1 LECGGLTPPLSCKG
15 GVKPLH
21 SKGFAATYEAELL
34 RRALD
39 AYSLQVQKY
48 RNRIGCDMAIPENE
62 SVGSVLVCGGSVAGV
77 QAALDL
83 ASGGFKVYLLE
94 STAAIGGK
102 MARIESIVPSGDCP
116 MCILTPRMV
125 ECARNRN
132 IEIITLS
139 DIQSISG
146 KPGHFKV
153 KIRQNPRYV
162 DLKMCD
168 ACGDCSTACP
178 VYLPEEAGSGQ
189 EARKAISRVFPQAI
203 PNVFGIVKASGQTAC
218 TVGCPAGV
226 NVQGFV
232 ALVREG
238 KLAEAYELILKRC
251 PLPASSGRIC
261 RHSCEE
267 KCRRIEI
274 DEAVSIRDLER
285 FVADSIQSDPELYP
299 VSTPSPNKQGGRVAV
314 VGGGP
319 AGLTAANDLALM
331 GYEVTLFES
340 QDKLGGMLRYGIPAF
355 RLPKDVL
362 QKEIQSILKLGINV
376 QTNTRIANPKNLL
389 VTGIPSNG
397 EGTPSEPF
405 HAVFLATGAW
415 GPRKLGIP
423 GENGRGVWQAVN
435 FLYAV
440 NSGAFPPIGPNVT
453 ILGGTDLALDA
464 ARCALRLPGVKSVDL
479 ACLESWVE
487 MPADPDVIDEAC
499 KEGIIVHNGLGATR
513 FEMAGNRVMSVR
525 FRACTSVYDENK
537 RFDPLFDDA
546 IVSSLPTDTVIVAT
560 GRLSDV
566 SGFGLE
572 MRPGSRILADSR
584 TLAAGFPGIFA
595 GGDVVLGPAS
605 MAEAIAQGHKAAEG
619 IDAYLRGSSHLR
631 STEPVTSP
639 APSMFRPNSTNI
651 ASNPN
656 PGAPFQERVK
666 IRPAESAGRLQFMNE
681 IRLGYS
687 KEQARIEA
695 GRCLSCGLCS
705 ECLQCVKACTAGA
718 IRHDQ
723 QPTEIEL
730 EVGSIIYAPGVTES
744 DPCGPGIYETGKLQ
758 DPEDIGESSLRG
770 SAAAAGAMRQLTSVR
785 GTQTQRREYPWE
797 RDVSDEAPRIGV
809 FVCHCGHN
817 ISSVVDV
824 ESVVRKAS
832 KMLNVIHAEAA
843 DYTCSDLN
851 QRRIKEMIRKYRLNR
866 LVIASCSSRTH
877 EILFQETLRES
888 GLNRYLLAM
897 TNIRDECSWVHRDD
911 PSAATA
917 KAIDLVSMAVAQ
929 ARLLKAFPLTEL
941 PVTPSALIIGGG
953 LAGMTAAK
961 NIADQGYQV
970 HLVEKSSALGGM
982 LSIRRMTLEN
992 PGIQEYLNGLVESIQ
1007 SHPKIHVYVNAELSG
1022 ISGQAGDFTSILAVD
1037 GREVSVDHAVV
1048 IVATGGSERDTE
1060 QHLHGKN
1067 QNVITQSQLESM
1079 LANDAPPA
1087 GLENNRKPTV
1097 VMIQCVES
1105 RNSQHPYCS
1114 RICCSEAVKN
1124 ALEIKRR
1131 YPNSEVVVLG
1141 GGMLTYG
1148 PQEAFYQKA
1157 LEKRVRFIA
1166 YPEGMPPVVTEDAGL
1181 LKVSVRDAALN
1192 RDLAIHPD
1200 LLVLST
1206 GIAPAAD
1213 NEKIAQ
1219 KLRSNLT
1226 AEGFFTQAHP
1236 KLRPVDLINEGQFLC
1251 GWAQSPQFLEET
1263 VLQAHATA
1271 SRAAAILSKTKLEI
1285 LGRIALVN
1293 PDGCV
1298 ACTTC
1303 VKVCPYGAPRI
1314 NEVRKSEIQGT
1325 KCIGCGSCAAAC
1337 PSRTITLQQLEGIA
1351 MEAMLD
1357 ELLLGGGS
1365 R

>member
-1 LECGGLTPPLSCKG
+1 
-15 GVKPLH
+15 
-21 SKGFAATYEAELL
+21 
-34 RRALD
+34 
-39 AYSLQVQKY
+39 
-48 RNRIGCDMAIPENE
+48 MAIPENE

-102 MARIESIVPSGDCP
+102 MARIESLVPSGDCP

-132 IEIITLS
+132 IEIITLA

-146 KPGHFKV
+146 QSGHFKI

-162 DLKMCD
+162 DLKMCN

-178 VYLPEEAGSGQ
+178 VYLPEVSDSGH
-189 EARKAISRVFPQAI
+189 EARKAISRAFPQAI

-218 TVGCPAGV
+218 KVGCPAGI
-226 NVQGFV
+226 NVQGFI

-238 KLAEAYELILKRC
+238 KIAEAFELIRKRC

-261 RHSCEE
+261 RHACEE
-267 KCRRIEI
+267 KCCRIEI

-285 FVADSIQSDPELYP
+285 FVADAVQSDPELYS
-299 VSTPSPNKQGGRVAV
+299 VATASPNKQGGRIAV
-314 VGGGP
+314 VGSGP

-340 QDKLGGMLRYGIPAF
+340 QGKLGGMLRYGIPAF

-362 QKEIQSILKLGINV
+362 QREIQSILQLGIAV
-376 QTNTRIANPKNLL
+376 RTNTRIVKPKDLL
-389 VTGIPSNG
+389 AVGMPSNG
-397 EGTPSEPF
+397 DGQSSEPF

-415 GPRKLGIP
+415 GAHKLGIP

-435 FLYAV
+435 FLYTV
-440 NSGAFPPIGPNVT
+440 NSGSFPPIGPNVT
-453 ILGGTDLALDA
+453 VLGGSELALDA
-464 ARCALRLPGVKSVDL
+464 ARCALRLPGVKSVHL

-499 KEGIIVHNGLGATR
+499 KEGVVVHNGLGATR
-513 FEMAGNRVMSVR
+513 VETVGNRVVSIR
-525 FRACTSVYDENK
+525 FRACTSVYDEHK
-537 RFDPLFDDA
+537 RFDPLFDDSV
-546 IVSSLPTDTVIVAT
+546 VSSLQADTVIVAA
-560 GRLSDV
+560 GRLSDA

-619 IDAYLRGSSHLR
+619 IDAYLRESSQLR
-631 STEPVTSP
+631 SAELATNP
-639 APSMFRPNSTNI
+639 APSVFRLNSTNI
-651 ASNPN
+651 ALNPN
-656 PGAPFQERVK
+656 PSAPFQERVK
-666 IRPAESAGRLQFMNE
+666 MRPAESAGQLQFTNE

-687 KEQARIEA
+687 KEQARTEA

-705 ECLQCVKACTAGA
+705 ECMQCVKACTAGA
-718 IRHDQ
+718 IQHDQ

-730 EVGSIIYAPGVTES
+730 EAGSIIFAPGIEGHS
-744 DPCGPGIYETGKLQ
+744 PSGPGIYKTGKLQ

-797 RDVSDEAPRIGV
+797 RDVSDEVPRIGV
-809 FVCHCGHN
+809 FVCHCGNN

-824 ESVVRKAS
+824 ESVVRKAAR
-832 KMLNVIHAEAA
+832 MPNVIHAETA

-851 QRRIKEMIRKYRLNR
+851 QHRIKEMIRKYRLNR

-877 EILFQETLRES
+877 EVLFQETLRES

-897 TNIRDECSWVHRDD
+897 TNIRDECSWVHRED
-911 PSAATA
+911 PAAATA

-929 ARLLKAFPLTEL
+929 ARHLRAFPLTEL
-941 PVTPSALIIGGG
+941 PVAPAALVVGGG

-970 HLVEKSSALGGM
+970 HLVEKDSALGGM
-982 LSIRRMTLEN
+982 LRPRRTTLEN
-992 PGIQEYLNGLVESIQ
+992 PGIQEYLSNLVASIQ

-1022 ISGQAGDFTSILAVD
+1022 ISGQAGSFTSLLLVD
-1037 GREVSVDHAVV
+1037 GKEISVDHAVA
-1048 IVATGGSERDTE
+1048 IVATGGQERDTA

-1067 QNVITQSQLESM
+1067 QNVITQSQLEAM
-1079 LANDAPPA
+1079 LANDIPPT
-1087 GLENNRKPTV
+1087 GLVNKRKPTV

-1105 RNSQHPYCS
+1105 CNAQHPYCS
-1114 RICCSEAVKN
+1114 RVCCSEAVKN
-1124 ALEIKRR
+1124 ALDIKLR

-1141 GGMLTYG
+1141 GRMLTYG
-1148 PQEAFYQKA
+1148 PQEVYYQKA

-1166 YPEGMPPVVTEDAGL
+1166 YPEGMPPVVAEEAGL

-1192 RDLAIHPD
+1192 RDLTIHPD
-1200 LLVLST
+1200 LLVLSV

-1213 NEKIAQ
+1213 NEKISQ

-1226 AEGFFTQAHP
+1226 AERFFVQAHP

-1251 GWAQSPQFLEET
+1251 GWAQSPQFIEET
-1263 VLQAHATA
+1263 VMQAEAVA
-1271 SRAAAILSKTKLEI
+1271 ARAATILSKTKLEI

-1314 NEVRKSEIQGT
+1314 NEVKKSEIQGT
-1325 KCIGCGSCAAAC
+1325 KCIGCGSCIAAC
-1337 PSRTITLQQLEGIA
+1337 PSRTISLQQLEGIA
-1351 MEAMLD
+1351 IEAMLD

>member
-1 LECGGLTPPLSCKG
+1 
-15 GVKPLH
+15 
-21 SKGFAATYEAELL
+21 
-34 RRALD
+34 
-39 AYSLQVQKY
+39 
-48 RNRIGCDMAIPENE
+48 MAIPANE

-83 ASGGFKVYLLE
+83 AGSGFKVYLLE

-102 MARIESIVPSGDCP
+102 MARIELLVPSGDCP

-132 IEIITLS
+132 IEIVTLA
-139 DIQSISG
+139 DILSISG
-146 KPGHFKV
+146 QPGHFKV
-153 KIRQNPRYV
+153 KIRQNPSYV
-162 DLKMCD
+162 DLRMCD

-178 VYLPEEAGSGQ
+178 VYLPEASNDGQ
-189 EARKAISRVFPQAI
+189 EARKAISRAFPQAI
-203 PNVFGIVKASGQTAC
+203 PNVFGIVKAAGQTAC
-218 TVGCPAGV
+218 KVGCPAGV
-226 NVQGFV
+226 NVQGFI

-238 KLAEAYELILKRC
+238 KIAEAFELIRKRC

-285 FVADSIQSDPELYP
+285 FVADSIQSDPDLYAAL
-299 VSTPSPNKQGGRVAV
+299 TPQLNKQGGKIAV

-340 QDKLGGMLRYGIPAF
+340 QGKLGGMLRYGIPAF

-362 QKEIQSILKLGINV
+362 QQEIQSIIRLGIEV
-376 QTNTRIANPKNLL
+376 RTHTRIANPKDLL
-389 VTGIPSNG
+389 AAGMLSNEDG
-397 EGTPSEPF
+397 APAEPF
-405 HAVFLATGAW
+405 HAVFLATGCW

-423 GENGRGVWQAVN
+423 GENARGVWQAVN

-440 NSGAFPPIGPNVT
+440 NSGAFPPLGSNVVV
-453 ILGGTDLALDA
+453 LGGSDLAMDA
-464 ARCALRLPGVKSVDL
+464 ARCALRLPGVKSVHL

-487 MPADPDVIDEAC
+487 MPADPEVIDEAC
-499 KEGIIVHNGLGATR
+499 KEGVVVHNGLGPTQ
-513 FEMAGNRVMSVR
+513 FETSENRVVSVG
-525 FRACTSVYDENK
+525 FRACNSVYDEHK
-537 RFDPLFDDA
+537 SFDPLFDDS
-546 IVSSLPTDTVIVAT
+546 IISSLPADAVIVAA
-560 GRLSDV
+560 GRLSDA

-572 MRPGSRILADSR
+572 MRPGSRILADSQ

-595 GGDVVLGPAS
+595 GGDAVLGPAS

-619 IDAYLRGSSHLR
+619 IDAYLRGSIHIHR
-631 STEPVTSP
+631 TEPAANP
-639 APSMFRPNSTNI
+639 APSIYRPNAANI

-666 IRPAESAGRLQFMNE
+666 MRHSENAGWLRFMNE
-681 IRLGYS
+681 IRPGYS
-687 KEQARIEA
+687 AEQARAEA

-705 ECLQCVKACTAGA
+705 ECLQCVKVCDAEA
-718 IRHDQ
+718 ICHDQ
-723 QPTEIEL
+723 QPTELEL
-730 EVGSIIYAPGVTES
+730 EVGSIIFAPATEEHS
-744 DPCGPGIYETGKLQ
+744 PSGPGIYETGKLQ
-758 DPEDIGESSLRG
+758 DPEDIAESSLRG
-770 SAAAAGAMRQLTSVR
+770 SAAAAGAMQQLTSVR

-797 RDVSDEAPRIGV
+797 RDVADEAPRIGV

-824 ESVVRKAS
+824 ESVVRKAAR
-832 KMLNVIHAEAA
+832 MPNVVLAEAA

-851 QRRIKEMIRKYRLNR
+851 QHRIKDMIRKHRLNR
-866 LVIASCSSRTH
+866 LVVASCSSRTH
-877 EILFQETLRES
+877 EVLFQETLRES

-929 ARLLKAFPLTEL
+929 TRHLKALPLTEL
-941 PVTPSALIIGGG
+941 PVTPSALVLGGG

-961 NIADQGYQV
+961 NIADQGFQV
-970 HLVEKSSALGGM
+970 HLVEKAPALGGM
-982 LSIRRMTLEN
+982 LRTRRTTLEN
-992 PGIQEYLNGLVESIQ
+992 SGIQEDLNGLVESIQ
-1007 SHPKIHVYVNAELSG
+1007 SHPKIQVYLDAELFA
-1022 ISGQAGDFTSILAVD
+1022 ISGQAGDFTSILQVS
-1037 GREVSVDHAVV
+1037 GREVSIDHAVA
-1048 IVATGGSERDTE
+1048 IVATGGQERDTE
-1060 QHLHGKN
+1060 LHLHGKN
-1067 QNVITQSQLESM
+1067 QNVITQSRLESM
-1079 LANDAPPA
+1079 LASDAPPA
-1087 GLENNRKPTV
+1087 GLENSRKPAV

-1105 RNSQHPYCS
+1105 LNSQHPYCS

-1131 YPNSEVVVLG
+1131 YPNSEVVILG
-1141 GGMLTYG
+1141 GGMLMHG
-1148 PQEAFYQKA
+1148 PHEVFYQKA
-1157 LEKRVRFIA
+1157 LEKRVRFIR
-1166 YPEGMPPVVTEDAGL
+1166 YPEGAPPVVSEEDGL
-1181 LKVSVRDAALN
+1181 LKVSVRDAALD
-1192 RDLAIHPD
+1192 RDLTIHPD
-1200 LLVLST
+1200 LLVLSV

-1213 NEKIAQ
+1213 NEKLSQ

-1226 AEGFFTQAHP
+1226 ADGFFVQAHP

-1251 GWAQSPQFLEET
+1251 GWAQSPQFIEET
-1263 VLQAHATA
+1263 VTQAQAVA
-1271 SRAAAILSKTKLEI
+1271 ARAATILSKTKLEI
-1285 LGRIALVN
+1285 LGRIAWVN
-1293 PDGCV
+1293 PDNCV

-1314 NEVRKSEIQGT
+1314 NEVGKSEIQGT

-1337 PSRTITLQQLEGIA
+1337 PSRTITLQQLESIA

-1357 ELLLGGGS
+1357 ELLIGGGG